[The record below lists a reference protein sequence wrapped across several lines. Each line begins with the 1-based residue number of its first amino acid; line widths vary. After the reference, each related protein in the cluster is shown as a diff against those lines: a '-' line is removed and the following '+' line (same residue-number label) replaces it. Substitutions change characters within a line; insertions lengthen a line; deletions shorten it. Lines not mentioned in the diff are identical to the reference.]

1 MNTVR
6 AGIVLVLS
14 ATAVGC
20 SDTSQ
25 PLAPEER
32 DAAQAHVLTA
42 SAAAP
47 NTATAR
53 YEIRFLEGMI
63 DHHMMA
69 IMTAELCVAK
79 AIHEDLRSLCEQ
91 IIATQ
96 SEEIETMQAWL
107 AEWYGVT
114 HEPEMTPGAMKEME
128 RLAALDGA
136 EFEIEFMEMMIRHHG
151 GAIKEAEQC
160 LRRAYHEQLVDL
172 CEEIIAAQQAEIVL
186 METWLCE
193 WYGIC
198 S

>member
-1 MNTVR
+1 MNTARGGV
-6 AGIVLVLS
+6 VLVLS
-14 ATAVGC
+14 AAAIGC
-20 SDTSQ
+20 SDSSH
-25 PLAPEER
+25 PLAPENPETT
-32 DAAQAHVLTA
+32 QAHVLAA
-42 SAAAP
+42 SQAAP
-47 NTATAR
+47 TTPTAR
-53 YEIRFLEGMI
+53 YEVRFLEDMI

-69 IMTAELCVAK
+69 VMTAELCVDRAVH
-79 AIHEDLRSLCEQ
+79 ADLRSLCEQ

-96 SEEIETMQAWL
+96 SQEIEMMQDWL

-114 HEPEMTPGAMKEME
+114 HQPEMTPGAMKRIE
-128 RLAALDGA
+128 RLATLDGA
-136 EFEIEFMEMMIRHHG
+136 EFEIQFMEMMIRHHR

-160 LRRAYHEQLVDL
+160 LRRAYHEELVDL